1 MINLNLTERDR
12 ASTPNPRVSQSLLI
26 STLEN
31 FLIQVPDADTID
43 VAAWSQHWHLHSFQL
58 GDSIDNIAISPQK
71 TVHSELNQKSLIYL
85 VVEGRV
91 RLLAWDKNLNREISV
106 SVIEPGETFGGDQ
119 VGWEY
124 SSLPYEAIATSDVI
138 VASIP
143 AVEIIA
149 QIKLQ
154 TYLQTAIENRQRL
167 LFFKTQTDLQR
178 LTSHRLQEL
187 LSGCTQHQIK
197 AGTPLQ
203 SAFPTPQSRF
213 WLYQG
218 QIAGTDTVPRVGDS
232 WGEPDPIPP
241 EWIATTELVVYQL
254 PTETL
259 QLTSVQGGKSPMRKQ
274 QTTVTVSPQPATV
287 KLSPV
292 IVPSTPQTLSFPKP
306 KRQRV
311 WRGFWQRYPFIQQQS
326 SSDCGVACLAM
337 ISQYWGKYLSI
348 NSLRNI
354 SDVGRSGVSLK
365 NLTLTS
371 ERLGYQAR
379 PVRASLN
386 RLETEKNPWIAH
398 WQGDHYIVV
407 YKVRRD
413 QVVIADPA
421 EGKKTLSRPAFLTG
435 WTGYALLLEPTDQ
448 FQELQEQK
456 RSLGRFAGVIWPH
469 RFLGLQIVLLSL
481 LIQIFGIVTPLLT
494 QIILDRVVV
503 NKSLTGLNV
512 FALGLLLFGV
522 WSLGLS
528 SIRQYLLSYLSN
540 RLDLTLIGGFINH
553 ALQLP
558 LKFFE
563 SRRVGDILTRVQ
575 ENQKIQRFLVGQILL
590 SALNVVTGF
599 VYLGLMLY
607 YNLKLT
613 ILILGIVPLIIILTL
628 AATPILRQISRQLFN
643 AAADQS
649 STLVEIFTGIN
660 TVKAVAAEP
669 ELRWRWEE
677 KLTQQM
683 NVQFKA
689 QKLGIN
695 LGFVSGL
702 INSIGSTFLLWFGVN
717 LVIQDQLTIGQFVA
731 FNMMQGYV
739 ISPILA
745 LVGLWDELQEVLIS
759 VERLNDVFEQEPEE
773 TPQKPLIVLPRI
785 QGEINFDNV
794 TFRYQEDAE
803 TNILQNLSFKF
814 PPGKTIAIV
823 GRSGSGKSTLVKL
836 MQGLYHPTTGH
847 IYVDGHEIRHVSP
860 PSLRTQMGVVPQ
872 DCYLFSGTLL
882 ENITLYRDEYTLDQ
896 VIEAAKLAEVHGFIQ
911 GLPLGYYTKV
921 GERGSSLSGGQRQR
935 VAIAR
940 ALLGSPRILILDEAT
955 SSLDT
960 ESESRFQRNLEQMQR
975 DRTTIIIAH
984 RLSTVRSADCILVLD
999 KGILVE
1005 QGNHEQ
1011 LMATQGLYYHL
1022 AQQQLAL

>member
-1 MINLNLTERDR
+1 
-12 ASTPNPRVSQSLLI
+12 
-26 STLEN
+26 
-31 FLIQVPDADTID
+31 
-43 VAAWSQHWHLHSFQL
+43 
-58 GDSIDNIAISPQK
+58 
-71 TVHSELNQKSLIYL
+71 
-85 VVEGRV
+85 
-91 RLLAWDKNLNREISV
+91 
-106 SVIEPGETFGGDQ
+106 
-119 VGWEY
+119 
-124 SSLPYEAIATSDVI
+124 
-138 VASIP
+138 
-143 AVEIIA
+143 
-149 QIKLQ
+149 
-154 TYLQTAIENRQRL
+154 
-167 LFFKTQTDLQR
+167 
-178 LTSHRLQEL
+178 
-187 LSGCTQHQIK
+187 
-197 AGTPLQ
+197 
-203 SAFPTPQSRF
+203 
-213 WLYQG
+213 
-218 QIAGTDTVPRVGDS
+218 
-232 WGEPDPIPP
+232 
-241 EWIATTELVVYQL
+241 
-254 PTETL
+254 
-259 QLTSVQGGKSPMRKQ
+259 
-274 QTTVTVSPQPATV
+274 
-287 KLSPV
+287 
-292 IVPSTPQTLSFPKP
+292 
-306 KRQRV
+306 
-311 WRGFWQRYPFIQQQS
+311 
-326 SSDCGVACLAM
+326 
-337 ISQYWGKYLSI
+337 
-348 NSLRNI
+348 
-354 SDVGRSGVSLK
+354 
-365 NLTLTS
+365 
-371 ERLGYQAR
+371 
-379 PVRASLN
+379 
-386 RLETEKNPWIAH
+386 
-398 WQGDHYIVV
+398 
-407 YKVRRD
+407 
-413 QVVIADPA
+413 
-421 EGKKTLSRPAFLTG
+421 
-435 WTGYALLLEPTDQ
+435 
-448 FQELQEQK
+448 
-456 RSLGRFAGVIWPH
+456 
-469 RFLGLQIVLLSL
+469 
-481 LIQIFGIVTPLLT
+481 
-494 QIILDRVVV
+494 
-503 NKSLTGLNV
+503 
-512 FALGLLLFGV
+512 
-522 WSLGLS
+522 
-528 SIRQYLLSYLSN
+528 
-540 RLDLTLIGGFINH
+540 LDLTLIGGFINH

-590 SALNVVTGF
+590 SALNVLTGF

-607 YNLKLT
+607 YNFKLT

-628 AATPILRQISRQLFN
+628 AATPMLRHISRQLFN

-660 TVKAVAAEP
+660 TVKAVSAEP

-785 QGEINFDNV
+785 QGEIHFDNV

-814 PPGKTIAIV
+814 PPGQTIAIV

-836 MQGLYHPTTGH
+836 LQGLYHPTTGH

-860 PSLRTQMGVVPQ
+860 PSLRSQMGVVPQ

-960 ESESRFQRNLEQMQR
+960 ESEHRFQRNLEQMQR

-984 RLSTVRSADCILVLD
+984 RLSTVRSADCILVID

-1005 QGNHEQ
+1005 QGNHEH

>member
-1 MINLNLTERDR
+1 MIKPNLTERDR
-12 ASTPNPRVSQSLLI
+12 VSTPNPKVSQSLLI

-31 FLIQVPDADTID
+31 FLTQVPVDTIN
-43 VAAWSQHWHLHSFQL
+43 VAAWSQHWRLHSFQL

-71 TVHSELNQKSLIYL
+71 TVHTEPNSKSLVYL

-119 VGWEY
+119 AGWEY
-124 SSLPYEAIATSDVI
+124 SSLPYQAIAASDVI

-143 AVEIIA
+143 LVEILA
-149 QIKLQ
+149 HTQLQ
-154 TYLQTAIENRQRL
+154 TYLQTTIENRQRL
-167 LFFKTQTDLQR
+167 LFFKTQTDWRR
-178 LTSHRLQEL
+178 LTSYRLQEL
-187 LSGCTQHQIK
+187 LSTCTQHHIN

-203 SAFPTPQSRF
+203 SGIPTQQSRF

-218 QIAGTDTVPRVGDS
+218 QITGADTVPQVGDS

-241 EWIATTELVVYQL
+241 KWIAATELVVYQL
-254 PTETL
+254 PAETL
-259 QLTSVQGGKSPMRKQ
+259 QTTSVQGGKSPMRKQ
-274 QTTVTVSPQPATV
+274 QRTITVSPEPATV
-287 KLSPV
+287 NPTPV
-292 IVPSTPQTLSFPKP
+292 IVPQTPQTLSFPKP

-311 WRGFWQRYPFIQQQS
+311 WRGFWQRYPFIEQQS

-407 YKVRRD
+407 YKVRRHH
-413 QVVIADPA
+413 VVIADPG
-421 EGKKTLSRPAFLTG
+421 EGRKTLSRQAFLTG

-448 FQELQEQK
+448 FHELKEQK

-469 RFLGLQIVLLSL
+469 RFLGLQIILLSL
-481 LIQIFGIVTPLLT
+481 LIQVFGIVTPLLT

-503 NKSLTGLNV
+503 NKSLTSLNV

-563 SRRVGDILTRVQ
+563 SRRVGDIITRVQ

-607 YNLKLT
+607 YNWKLT

-628 AATPILRQISRQLFN
+628 AATPMLRHISRQVFN
-643 AAADQS
+643 AAADQN
-649 STLVEIFTGIN
+649 STLVEILTGIN

-695 LGFVSGL
+695 LEFVSGL
-702 INSIGSTFLLWFGVN
+702 INSIGSTALLWFGAT

-785 QGEINFDNV
+785 QGEIHFDNV

-814 PPGKTIAIV
+814 PPGQTIAIV

-847 IYVDGHEIRHVSP
+847 IYVDGHEICHVSP

-984 RLSTVRSADCILVLD
+984 RLSTVRSADCILVID

-1005 QGNHEQ
+1005 QGNHEH

>member
-1 MINLNLTERDR
+1 MLKETASEIAESIAQHRKPLRLDHFFFQCDR
-12 ASTPNPRVSQSLLI
+12 T
-26 STLEN
+26 
-31 FLIQVPDADTID
+31 
-43 VAAWSQHWHLHSFQL
+43 
-58 GDSIDNIAISPQK
+58 G
-71 TVHSELNQKSLIYL
+71 
-85 VVEGRV
+85 
-91 RLLAWDKNLNREISV
+91 
-106 SVIEPGETFGGDQ
+106 
-119 VGWEY
+119 VG
-124 SSLPYEAIATSDVI
+124 
-138 VASIP
+138 SIP
-143 AVEIIA
+143 MII
-149 QIKLQ
+149 
-154 TYLQTAIENRQRL
+154 
-167 LFFKTQTDLQR
+167 
-178 LTSHRLQEL
+178 
-187 LSGCTQHQIK
+187 
-197 AGTPLQ
+197 
-203 SAFPTPQSRF
+203 
-213 WLYQG
+213 
-218 QIAGTDTVPRVGDS
+218 
-232 WGEPDPIPP
+232 
-241 EWIATTELVVYQL
+241 
-254 PTETL
+254 
-259 QLTSVQGGKSPMRKQ
+259 
-274 QTTVTVSPQPATV
+274 
-287 KLSPV
+287 
-292 IVPSTPQTLSFPKP
+292 
-306 KRQRV
+306 
-311 WRGFWQRYPFIQQQS
+311 
-326 SSDCGVACLAM
+326 
-337 ISQYWGKYLSI
+337 
-348 NSLRNI
+348 
-354 SDVGRSGVSLK
+354 
-365 NLTLTS
+365 
-371 ERLGYQAR
+371 
-379 PVRASLN
+379 
-386 RLETEKNPWIAH
+386 
-398 WQGDHYIVV
+398 
-407 YKVRRD
+407 
-413 QVVIADPA
+413 
-421 EGKKTLSRPAFLTG
+421 
-435 WTGYALLLEPTDQ
+435 
-448 FQELQEQK
+448 
-456 RSLGRFAGVIWPH
+456 
-469 RFLGLQIVLLSL
+469 LLSL
-481 LIQIFGIVTPLLT
+481 FIGLTMALLTGYQLQIFGIVTPLLT
-494 QIILDRVVV
+494 QIILVRVVV
-503 NKSLTGLNV
+503 NKSLTSLNV

-607 YNLKLT
+607 YNWKLT
-613 ILILGIVPLIIILTL
+613 ILILGIVPLIILLTL
-628 AATPILRQISRQLFN
+628 AATPMLRHISRQVFN
-643 AAADQS
+643 ASADQN
-649 STLVEIFTGIN
+649 STLVEILTGIN
-660 TVKAVAAEP
+660 TVKAVSAEP

-677 KLTQQM
+677 KLTKQM

-695 LGFVSGL
+695 LEFVSGL
-702 INSIGSTFLLWFGVN
+702 INSIGSTALLWFGAT

-773 TPQKPLIVLPRI
+773 TPQKQLIVLPRI
-785 QGEINFDNV
+785 QGEIHFDNV

-803 TNILQNLSFKF
+803 TNILQNLYFKF
-814 PPGKTIAIV
+814 PPGQTIAIV

-836 MQGLYHPTTGH
+836 LQGLYHPTTGH

-860 PSLRTQMGVVPQ
+860 PSLRSQMGVVPQ

-975 DRTTIIIAH
+975 DGVAAALRHRTTIIIAH
-984 RLSTVRSADCILVLD
+984 RLSTVRSADCILVID

-1005 QGNHEQ
+1005 QGNHEH

>member
-1 MINLNLTERDR
+1 MIKPNLTERDR
-12 ASTPNPRVSQSLLI
+12 VSTPNPKVSQSLLI

-31 FLIQVPDADTID
+31 FLTQVPVDTIN
-43 VAAWSQHWHLHSFQL
+43 VAAWSQHWRLHSFQL

-71 TVHSELNQKSLIYL
+71 TVHTEPNSKSLVYL

-119 VGWEY
+119 AGWEY
-124 SSLPYEAIATSDVI
+124 SSLPYQAIAASDVI

-143 AVEIIA
+143 LVEILA
-149 QIKLQ
+149 HTQLQ
-154 TYLQTAIENRQRL
+154 TYLQTTIENRQRL
-167 LFFKTQTDLQR
+167 LFFKTQTDWRR
-178 LTSHRLQEL
+178 LTSYRLQEL
-187 LSGCTQHQIK
+187 LSTCTQHHIN

-203 SAFPTPQSRF
+203 SGIPTQQSRF

-218 QIAGTDTVPRVGDS
+218 QITGADTVPQVGDS

-241 EWIATTELVVYQL
+241 KWIAATELVVYQL
-254 PTETL
+254 PAETL
-259 QLTSVQGGKSPMRKQ
+259 QTTSVQGGKSPMRKQ
-274 QTTVTVSPQPATV
+274 QRTITVSPEPATV
-287 KLSPV
+287 NPTPV
-292 IVPSTPQTLSFPKP
+292 IVPQTPQTLSFPKP

-311 WRGFWQRYPFIQQQS
+311 WRGFWQRYPFIEQQS

-407 YKVRRD
+407 YKVRRHH
-413 QVVIADPA
+413 VVIADPG
-421 EGKKTLSRPAFLTG
+421 EGRKTLSRQAFLTG

-448 FQELQEQK
+448 FHELKEQK

-469 RFLGLQIVLLSL
+469 RFLGLQIILLSL
-481 LIQIFGIVTPLLT
+481 LIQVFGIVTPLLT

-503 NKSLTGLNV
+503 NKSLTSLNV

-563 SRRVGDILTRVQ
+563 SRRVGDIITRVQ

-607 YNLKLT
+607 YNWKLT

-628 AATPILRQISRQLFN
+628 AATPMLRHISRQVFN
-643 AAADQS
+643 AAADQN
-649 STLVEIFTGIN
+649 STLVEILTGIN

-695 LGFVSGL
+695 LEFVSGL
-702 INSIGSTFLLWFGVN
+702 INSIGSTALLWFGAT

-785 QGEINFDNV
+785 QGEIYFNNV

-814 PPGKTIAIV
+814 PPGQTIAIV

-847 IYVDGHEIRHVSP
+847 IYVDGHEICHVSP

-984 RLSTVRSADCILVLD
+984 RLSTVRSADCILVID

-1005 QGNHEQ
+1005 QGNHEH